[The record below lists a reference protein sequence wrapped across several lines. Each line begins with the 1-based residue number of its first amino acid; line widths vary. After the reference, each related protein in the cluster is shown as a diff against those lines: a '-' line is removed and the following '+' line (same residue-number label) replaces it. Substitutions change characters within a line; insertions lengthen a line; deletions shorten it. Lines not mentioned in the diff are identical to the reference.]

1 MNFLADESVDRQ
13 IVDRLRRD
21 GHFVLYAVEMEPGIS
36 DDAVLNLA
44 NKESA
49 VLLTSDKDFGE
60 MVFRQG
66 QSNQGVILV
75 RVAGLS
81 QKSKSEIVGSAIKEH
96 ASELAKAFTV
106 ITPKAIRIRRHLP
119 THKI

>member
-13 IVDRLRRD
+13 IVDRLRQN
-21 GHFVLYAVEMEPGIS
+21 GHFVLYVVEMEPGIS

-66 QSNQGVILV
+66 RSNQGVILV

-81 QKSKSEIVGSAIKEH
+81 PKRKADIVGLAIKEH
-96 ASELAKAFTV
+96 VSELTKAFTV
-106 ITPKAIRIRRHLP
+106 ITPRSIRIRRSP
-119 THKI
+119 AP

>member
-13 IVDRLRRD
+13 IVDRLRQD
-21 GHFVLYAVEMEPGIS
+21 GHFVSYVVEMEPGIS

-44 NKESA
+44 NKEST

-66 QSNQGVILV
+66 RSNQGVILV

-81 QKSKSEIVGSAIKEH
+81 PKSKADIVGLAIKEH
-96 ASELAKAFTV
+96 VSELTKAFAV
-106 ITPKAIRIRRHLP
+106 ITPKSIRIRRRP
-119 THKI
+119 IP

>member
-1 MNFLADESVDRQ
+1 MNFFADESVDRQ
-13 IVDRLRRD
+13 IDDRLRQD
-21 GHFVLYAVEMEPGIS
+21 GHLVLYVVEMEPGIS

-44 NKESA
+44 NKEPA

-66 QSNQGVILV
+66 RSNQGVILV

-81 QKSKSEIVGSAIKEH
+81 PKSKANIVGWAIKEH
-96 ASELAKAFTV
+96 VSELAKAFAV
-106 ITPKAIRIRRHLP
+106 ITSKSIRIRRRP
-119 THKI
+119 IP